1 MSWKTED
8 DVLET
13 SNTLKLSFPDICD
26 KFEVDKYRV
35 LWIGEPHKGSIIAF
49 VSYFADES
57 ALEDNIGQTLMVW
70 FGDDLAKDGQTLD
83 KLKEN
88 KMVQAFCW
96 DIDHQDDNICPTFQ
110 INWFENS
117 ASSEMYG
124 IAMMNHQDQPYLFKI
139 DQGKLQ
145 LCYDLTSNCQFINRP
160 KDEDG
165 NMMDPQETLGACL
178 GCQLFTTKVA
188 GLPEKITFQ
197 LLDEEEEICYAPVLI
212 FYALDGTLRLY
223 QTFNLDWKNQ
233 DLLSKPQATADWE
246 DES

>member
-1 MSWKTED
+1 MCVYDKISKKEIGFEEQVTSCVFSGDHQKLIVGKDGIDEGIQIMSWKTED

-96 DIDHQDDNICPTFQ
+96 DIDH
-110 INWFENS
+110 
-117 ASSEMYG
+117 
-124 IAMMNHQDQPYLFKI
+124 
-139 DQGKLQ
+139 
-145 LCYDLTSNCQFINRP
+145 
-160 KDEDG
+160 
-165 NMMDPQETLGACL
+165 
-178 GCQLFTTKVA
+178 
-188 GLPEKITFQ
+188 
-197 LLDEEEEICYAPVLI
+197 
-212 FYALDGTLRLY
+212 
-223 QTFNLDWKNQ
+223 
-233 DLLSKPQATADWE
+233 
-246 DES
+246 